1 MGVAPARTSILAG
14 ALRPGSIPTGAA
26 LGAGGQAGAVVE
38 QLAKQL
44 DDERNVNRKRA
55 QEYQDSQQRQAQLVQ
70 KLQTKVRAGP
80 WHIPNVPSQHLW
92 DVHFDSPRLSCVRQV
107 LQYKRRCS
115 ELESHVQQLEQETG
129 REKMNVCDHVH

>member
-1 MGVAPARTSILAG
+1 MGLGLSGAGASGLGLSGAAAYGSTPSLLGDLDPFDSASVGVAPARTSILAG

-80 WHIPNVPSQHLW
+80 
-92 DVHFDSPRLSCVRQV
+92 
-107 LQYKRRCS
+107 
-115 ELESHVQQLEQETG
+115 
-129 REKMNVCDHVH
+129 